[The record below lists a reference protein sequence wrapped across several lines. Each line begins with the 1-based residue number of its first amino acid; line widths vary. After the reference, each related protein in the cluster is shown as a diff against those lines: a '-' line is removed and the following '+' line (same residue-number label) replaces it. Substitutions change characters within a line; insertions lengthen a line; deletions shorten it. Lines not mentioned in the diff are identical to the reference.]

1 MMEKKNASLHRV
13 YYLDT
18 SVIVKLLVREKGTEV
33 FTNYRKK
40 EYVSSTLYATTFCFA
55 EALGVLKSKYLHK
68 EIDEEA
74 YFTLSDVLSGF
85 ISKDNFIELVDVD
98 ISDSFIFDE
107 VERIGKRNKLDV
119 VDAYQIVTIKMDNSS
134 RNDLKSEPILV
145 TADSALAEAARKEG
159 LRAWNCLTELAP

>member
-1 MMEKKNASLHRV
+1 
-13 YYLDT
+13 
-18 SVIVKLLVREKGTEV
+18 
-33 FTNYRKK
+33 
-40 EYVSSTLYATTFCFA
+40 
-55 EALGVLKSKYLHK
+55 LHK